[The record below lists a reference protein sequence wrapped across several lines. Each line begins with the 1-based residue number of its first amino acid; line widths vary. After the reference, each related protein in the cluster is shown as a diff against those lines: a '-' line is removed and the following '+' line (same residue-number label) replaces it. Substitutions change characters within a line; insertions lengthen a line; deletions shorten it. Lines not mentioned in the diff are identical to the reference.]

1 LDARLIP
8 LFLSLGLDT
17 LALSIVVGV
26 APLPSAAR
34 LRLALTFALAE
45 GVMPAVGLVVG
56 QPLGHAL
63 GGWSAY
69 AAAALVIGA
78 GLWILR
84 EALADDDGDDGE
96 GARVA
101 RADSAG
107 GLALLGI
114 ALSVSLDELAVG
126 FSFGLL
132 RLPVAPA
139 LLAIGLQAFCLSV
152 CGLWLGQ
159 RVGVA
164 AGERAE
170 ALAGAL
176 LCLLG
181 IGLVVARL
189 TGVVEA

>member
-1 LDARLIP
+1 MDARLIP

-84 EALADDDGDDGE
+84 EALADDDDDGE

-101 RADSAG
+101 RAASAG

-170 ALAGAL
+170 VLAGAL

-181 IGLVVARL
+181 VGLVVARL
-189 TGVVEA
+189 TGVVQA

>member
-1 LDARLIP
+1 MDARLIP

-17 LALSIVVGV
+17 LALSIMVGV
-26 APLPSAAR
+26 APLSSAAR

-84 EALADDDGDDGE
+84 EALADDDDDDGE

-101 RADSAG
+101 RAASAG

-159 RVGVA
+159 QVGVA

-181 IGLVVARL
+181 VGLVVARL
-189 TGVVEA
+189 TGVVQA